1 MGQQKISRQKQ
12 RQRENKR
19 CFKYL
24 KRYMGHNEKTELMS
38 TKKGETEWEGNFLN
52 RSEILKGQNIQNY
65 RKAYLF
71 KNIII

>member
-1 MGQQKISRQKQ
+1 
-12 RQRENKR
+12 
-19 CFKYL
+19 
-24 KRYMGHNEKTELMS
+24 MGHNEKTELMS

-71 KNIII
+71 KNIIILKKLY